1 MRRAV
6 ASGKDSWHNR
16 WSDCQTLY
24 QYQLHCLKNKKNNFR
39 VRRQFEKRKQ
49 NFKCQASK
57 WNMPHKY
64 FQPSFP
70 KTLAWL
76 NSSLLYGCSALS
88 SAITIVSECCQMGF
102 CFHVSFFFT
111 LPFLSCKGLTLQVID
126 WPATPT
132 VAAPAPMNL
141 AAESTSCTWELV
153 WKPRQATD
161 NIGEEGK
168 AWKKK
173 KKRKIYQQIQS
184 LYQKSIVYM
193 YCCT

>member
-24 QYQLHCLKNKKNNFR
+24 QYQLHYLKNKKNKFK

-88 SAITIVSECCQMGF
+88 SAITIVSECCQIGF
-102 CFHVSFFFT
+102 CFHVSFFIT
-111 LPFLSCKGLTLQVID
+111 LPFPKLQRFNSSSNWLTCNTDSSCS
-126 WPATPT
+126 
-132 VAAPAPMNL
+132 
-141 AAESTSCTWELV
+141 STNEFSS
-153 WKPRQATD
+153 RI
-161 NIGEEGK
+161 NI
-168 AWKKK
+168 
-173 KKRKIYQQIQS
+173 
-184 LYQKSIVYM
+184 LYLRTCLKTSAGHR
-193 YCCT
+193 